1 MLCVGINLITLCV
14 KDIKMSRSRYKF
26 IEKDQPHFLTCTVV
40 NWINVFGNPEAAHII
55 LDSLRFLQS
64 EERIKLFAYVIM
76 EHHIH
81 LVAQAENLEKEIMN
95 FKSFTARK
103 IIDYYIERNHKD
115 ILKQLSYYKKHHK
128 TDRDHQFWQ
137 EGSHP
142 EYIQN
147 VEMMTQKIE
156 YIHNNPVRSGYIDE
170 QIHWRY
176 SSARNY
182 NDQEGLIDVTTE
194 W

>member
-1 MLCVGINLITLCV
+1 
-14 KDIKMSRSRYKF
+14 MSRSRYKF

-103 IIDYYIERNHKD
+103 IIDYYIERNHKKF
-115 ILKQLSYYKKHHK
+115 LKQLSYYKKHHK

>member
-1 MLCVGINLITLCV
+1 
-14 KDIKMSRSRYKF
+14 MSRSRYKF

-40 NWINVFGNPEAAHII
+40 NWISVFGNPEVAQII
-55 LDSLRFLQS
+55 LDSLQFLQS

-81 LVAQAENLEKEIMN
+81 LVAQAENLEKEIAN

-103 IIDYYIERNHKD
+103 IIDHFIEIDHKR
-115 ILKQLSYYKKHHK
+115 ILKQFSYYKKNYK
-128 TDRDHQFWQ
+128 TDRDYQFWQ

-142 EYIQN
+142 EYIQD

-156 YIHNNPVRSGYIDE
+156 YIHNNPVKCGFVDE

-176 SSARNY
+176 SSAINY
-182 NDQEGLIDVTTE
+182 YNQEGLIDVITE